1 MVMPSSSK
9 FYGSDSRRREA
20 DVLINNQIKVS
31 PVRVIDGCAMND
43 AGEIVDEMLGIYPI
57 DEALQMADEKEVD
70 LVLINDKGD
79 PPVCKIIDYG
89 KYKYS
94 QERKKK
100 ENTKKQSKQEIKEVK
115 MSYKIDQHDFQVRLG
130 RVQSFISKGDKVKV
144 VVQFKGREMQYKEL
158 GRDLLLKLYT
168 PVEDIANI
176 ESPPKIEGR
185 SMAMMIGPKQK
196 QNESKKPKV

>member
-9 FYGSDSRRREA
+9 FYASDSRRREA
-20 DVLINNQIKVS
+20 DALINNQIKVS

-94 QERKKK
+94 QERKRR
-100 ENTKKQSKQEIKEVK
+100 
-115 MSYKIDQHDFQVRLG
+115 KIL
-130 RVQSFISKGDKVKV
+130 KNKVNRKSR
-144 VVQFKGREMQYKEL
+144 K
-158 GRDLLLKLYT
+158 
-168 PVEDIANI
+168 
-176 ESPPKIEGR
+176 
-185 SMAMMIGPKQK
+185 
-196 QNESKKPKV
+196 